1 MVPGVGVTQAAA
13 GSSPP
18 LTSGGGPA
26 GPAQCLLKTVHVL
39 LCKCKYVG
47 CMYQQKQH
55 LQKLHKGRALG
66 AVQPREALPSLPL
79 LLSLTCLPLTFSLPP
94 PLPTAVLLHPSWP
107 CATSPEVKAPGC
119 CLPPPILG
127 SMKALPRQEC
137 LFPPTGRFRGGSEE
151 MLMQPGLVLGPEA
164 ASSVVRR
171 HSPQGPHWFVVP
183 TWCFVVMKSI
193 HLPSLPRL
201 GHIKGREHC
210 VEREFR
216 DLGSSTL

>member
-1 MVPGVGVTQAAA
+1 MLVVCINRSNICKNFTKARPWEQ
-13 GSSPP
+13 SCPER
-18 LTSGGGPA
+18 
-26 GPAQCLLKTVHVL
+26 
-39 LCKCKYVG
+39 LC
-47 CMYQQKQH
+47 
-55 LQKLHKGRALG
+55 
-66 AVQPREALPSLPL
+66 
-79 LLSLTCLPLTFSLPP
+79 LLSLCSFHSPVFPSPSAFPRPSPPQCSSTPAGLVLP
-94 PLPTAVLLHPSWP
+94 
-107 CATSPEVKAPGC
+107 TSPEVKAPGC

-183 TWCFVVMKSI
+183 TWRFVVMKSI